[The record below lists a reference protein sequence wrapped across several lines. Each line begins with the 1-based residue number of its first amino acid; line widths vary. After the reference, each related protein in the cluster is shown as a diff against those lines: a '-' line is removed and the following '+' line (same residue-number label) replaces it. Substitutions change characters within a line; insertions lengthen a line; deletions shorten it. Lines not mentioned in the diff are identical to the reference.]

1 MGNLIFWGAVF
12 VIGLVAEF
20 ATLQLVT
27 IWFAVGAIGG
37 FISAMAGM
45 SFQGQLAVFVLVSVV
60 LLILTRPLLSK
71 LRVQHA
77 ARTNADKNIGETAV
91 IIEEVNP
98 ALGTGRARSNGV
110 DWIAVS
116 ETGNILPA
124 EKVVLI
130 VRVDGAKLIVRDAKD
145 FEKPFARDY

>member
-12 VIGLVAEF
+12 VIGLIAE
-20 ATLQLVT
+20 AVTLQLVT
-27 IWFAVGAIGG
+27 IWFAVGAVGA
-37 FISAMAGM
+37 FIADMAGM
-45 SFQGQLAVFVLVSVV
+45 SFQGQLAVFVLVSVFL
-60 LLILTRPLLSK
+60 LLITRPLLSK

-77 ARTNADKNIGETAV
+77 ARTNADKNIGESAV

-98 ALGTGRARSNGV
+98 ALGTGRARSNGI

-116 ETGNILPA
+116 ETGDILPVETIA
-124 EKVVLI
+124 MI
-130 VRVDGAKLIVRDAKD
+130 VRVEGAKLIVRDVKD